1 MYISHLR
8 LKNWRNFAEADVDLG
23 QRVFVAGPNA
33 SGKSNLLDAI
43 GFIRDVAKPGG
54 GLQKAITER
63 GGLVK
68 IRCLAARRYPDVEL
82 SFSISSPD
90 GKVKWI
96 YELGLKQQTRG
107 TRLPLLS
114 YERVRQDGKL
124 LVDRPD
130 ADDKADELRRSQTFL
145 EQISTNANFRPV
157 AAFFQ
162 EVSYLHLVPQLVRHP
177 EAFPGPG
184 LPGDPYGKSF
194 LERLTRT
201 PKRTQEARLRLIEK
215 ALNAAVPQLKELKL
229 TKDEAGFPH
238 LEAKYQHWRPQGA
251 HQREDQFSDGTLR
264 LIALFW
270 ALLDGDSLLLLE
282 EPELSLNPAIVRKL
296 PALISR
302 LQKQRKRQVIL
313 STHSP
318 DLLSDLGIGG
328 EEVLLL
334 TPSDMGTII
343 KPVSSFGALRALLE
357 GGMAVGEVI
366 LPKTAPPEIGQM
378 TLEF

>member
-1 MYISHLR
+1 
-8 LKNWRNFAEADVDLG
+8 
-23 QRVFVAGPNA
+23 
-33 SGKSNLLDAI
+33 
-43 GFIRDVAKPGG
+43 
-54 GLQKAITER
+54 
-63 GGLVK
+63 
-68 IRCLAARRYPDVEL
+68 
-82 SFSISSPD
+82 
-90 GKVKWI
+90 
-96 YELGLKQQTRG
+96 
-107 TRLPLLS
+107 
-114 YERVRQDGKL
+114 
-124 LVDRPD
+124 
-130 ADDKADELRRSQTFL
+130 
-145 EQISTNANFRPV
+145 
-157 AAFFQ
+157 
-162 EVSYLHLVPQLVRHP
+162 
-177 EAFPGPG
+177 